1 MSIYNSGPYDRIHVR
16 ERPQLGGNQTELLP
30 STPEPS
36 CDTDSPGLSDRRR
49 ASKKEQRAIFRVL
62 ERVYNPQPGTKYW
75 EYSVGW
81 NDRRVAEEANAP
93 LRSVE
98 YARNA
103 AYGPLMAPPKERGPE
118 RPEMVK
124 MRQRIEWL
132 AEQLGVT
139 FPEYL
144 S

>member
-1 MSIYNSGPYDRIHVR
+1 VSIYNNGPYDRIHVR
-16 ERPQLGGNQTELLP
+16 ERPQPGGNQAELLP
-30 STPEPS
+30 STPPPD
-36 CDTDSPGLSDRRR
+36 CVDSAAASERRR

-81 NDRRVAEEANAP
+81 DDKRVAEEANAP

-98 YARNA
+98 YARNE
-103 AYGPLMAPPKERGPE
+103 AYGPLMPPPKERGPE
-118 RPEMVK
+118 RQEMLK